1 MLKRLCL
8 TVVASLLFVFQ
19 FNISSASAVE
29 LDENIRTVKLNDQG
43 EEMVLSLQQVKQGQR
58 LFVDKCTYC
67 HKAGTTKTNP
77 NVGLGLKAL
86 ANAEPAKDNIAGIV
100 DYLKNPV
107 TYDGEIEIYEL
118 HPNTTRS
125 DLYPMMR
132 NLTDEELESVAGY
145 ILIQPE
151 IRGTMWG
158 GGKVYN

>member
-43 EEMVLSLQQVKQGQR
+43 EEIVLSLQQVKQGQR